1 MPMTDQILLG
11 IIDEHLPYEID
22 MLRGLFRQLFG
33 EVEPSEPDQRI
44 QHFAQIESFCIHA
57 RSLLFFFSNKKI
69 RSKDCDDAIAS
80 EFTTEG
86 YTPSRDPHKGC
97 LNVILIKLNK
107 QIFHLT
113 KNRKIVPDEKF
124 NLNKDGTFVLQTIE
138 PAIVRF
144 TKNLKVEF
152 EHFKCCS
159 IPVDLIPSLGK
170 ANTTGS
176 IYKT

>member
-1 MPMTDQILLG
+1 MPVTDQILLG

-33 EVEPSEPDQRI
+33 KVEPSAPDQRI

-57 RSLLFFFSNKKI
+57 RSLLDFFSNRKSP
-69 RSKDCDDAIAS
+69 SKDKDDAIAS
-80 EFTTEG
+80 DFATG
-86 YTPSRDPHKGC
+86 YTSPFVPETKSLKSLRC
-97 LNVILIKLNK
+97 KLNK

-113 KNRKIVPDEKF
+113 KNRKTVPDEKF

-159 IPVDLIPSLGK
+159 IPVDLIPALGK
-170 ANTTGS
+170 GNTTGS